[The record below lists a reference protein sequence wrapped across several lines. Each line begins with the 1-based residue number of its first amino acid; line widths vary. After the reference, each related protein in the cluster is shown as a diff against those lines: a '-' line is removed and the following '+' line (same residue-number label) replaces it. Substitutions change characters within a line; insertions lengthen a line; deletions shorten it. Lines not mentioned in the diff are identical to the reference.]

1 MSNVEI
7 RMTNDSEERMTEAD
21 LVTIDGSQGE
31 GGGQIVRSAIAL
43 SLVTGR
49 GVRIEDIRAG
59 RQKPGLM
66 RQHLTA
72 VQAAAEVGRA
82 HVEGEEV
89 GSRAITFIPSTIKPG
104 NYFFRVG
111 TAGSA
116 TLVLQTVLPA
126 LMIADGPSKL
136 ILEGGTHN
144 PWAPPFDFLDKTFFP
159 LVNRMGPRI
168 RADLEQYGFY
178 PAGGGRFT
186 VWIQPEQMLSG
197 FDLLTR
203 GEITSRRV
211 RAIVANLPRHIGERE
226 IKTIAAKSNWDKRCF
241 EVEEVEN
248 AAAPGNVVLIELESS
263 ELTEVMSGFGRPAVR
278 AEKVA
283 AEVLNEARDYL
294 QADVPVGPHLADQL
308 MLPLGMSAWQRAN
321 GAELVG
327 GSFRTLPLTRH
338 AHTHAAIL
346 RQMLGVAVDVV
357 EEGGSC
363 LVRIAK
369 RP

>member
-1 MSNVEI
+1 MSSGLL
-7 RMTNDSEERMTEAD
+7 M
-21 LVTIDGSQGE
+21 IDGSQGE

-43 SLVTGR
+43 ALLTGR
-49 GVRIEDIRAG
+49 GVRIENIRAG
-59 RQKPGLM
+59 RKRPGLM
-66 RQHLTA
+66 RQHVTA

-82 HVEGEEV
+82 DVEGIEI
-89 GSRAITFIPSTIKPG
+89 GSRAIRFVPTTIKPG

-126 LMIADGPSKL
+126 LVIADGPSKL

-159 LVNRMGPRI
+159 LVNRMGPRV
-168 RADLEQYGFY
+168 RAELERYGFY

-186 VWIQPEQMLSG
+186 VWIRPTEKLSG
-197 FDLLTR
+197 FDLLER
-203 GEITSRRV
+203 GETLSRRA

-226 IKTIAAKSNWDKRCF
+226 IKTIAAKSNWNKKCF
-241 EVEEVEN
+241 VVEEVKN
-248 AAAPGNVVLIELESS
+248 AAGPGNVVLIELTSQHV
-263 ELTEVMSGFGRPAVR
+263 TEVFSGFGRPAVR

-283 AEVLNEARDYL
+283 SEVLREARDYV
-294 QADVPVGPHLADQL
+294 QADVPVGRHLADQL
-308 MLPLGMSAWQRAN
+308 MLPLGVSAWQKGG
-321 GAELVG
+321 GAGQGG

-346 RQMLGVAVDVV
+346 RQLLGVAVDMDEEDGSSVV
-357 EEGGSC
+357 QIG
-363 LVRIAK
+363 
-369 RP
+369 

>member
-1 MSNVEI
+1 MA
-7 RMTNDSEERMTEAD
+7 EAD

-31 GGGQIVRSAIAL
+31 GGGQIVRSAVAL

-66 RQHLTA
+66 RQHLAA

-82 HVEGEEV
+82 DVEGDEI
-89 GSRAITFIPSTIKPG
+89 GSRAITFAPTTIKPG

-111 TAGSA
+111 SAGSA

-126 LMIADGPSKL
+126 LMIADAPSKL

-144 PWAPPFDFLDKTFFP
+144 PWAPPFDFLDKAFFP
-159 LVNRMGPRI
+159 LVNRMGPHI
-168 RADLEQYGFY
+168 RAELERYGFY
-178 PAGGGRFT
+178 PAGGGKFT
-186 VWIQPEQMLSG
+186 VWIQPAELLSG

-203 GEITSRRV
+203 GEITSSRV
-211 RAIVANLPRHIGERE
+211 RAIVSNLPRHIGERE

-248 AAAPGNVVLIELESS
+248 AAGPGNVVLVELESA
-263 ELTEVMSGFGRPAVR
+263 EVTEVFSSFGRPAAR

-283 AEVLNEARDYL
+283 AEVIEEARDYL
-294 QADVPVGPHLADQL
+294 QSDAPVGPHLADQL
-308 MLPLGMSAWQRAN
+308 MLPLGITAWQWAS
-321 GAELVG
+321 GAGQGG

-338 AHTHAAIL
+338 SHTHAAIL
-346 RQMLGVAVDVV
+346 RQMLGVFVDVQ
-357 EEGGSC
+357 ELEGAC
-363 LVRIAK
+363 TVRIS
-369 RP
+369 

>member
-1 MSNVEI
+1 MNQ
-7 RMTNDSEERMTEAD
+7 AD
-21 LVTIDGSQGE
+21 LVAIDGSQGE

-82 HVEGEEV
+82 DVEGDEI
-89 GSRAITFIPSTIKPG
+89 GSRAVTFVPTTIKPG

-116 TLVLQTVLPA
+116 TLVLETVLPA
-126 LMIADGPSKL
+126 LMIADAPSKL

-144 PWAPPFDFLDKTFFP
+144 PWAPPFDFLDKSFFP
-159 LVNRMGPRI
+159 LVNRMGPHI
-168 RADLEQYGFY
+168 RAELERYGFY
-178 PAGGGRFT
+178 PAGGGKFT
-186 VWIQPEQMLSG
+186 VWIQPTETLSG

-203 GEITSRRV
+203 GEITSRLV

-226 IKTIAAKSNWDKRCF
+226 IKTIAAKSSWKKKCF
-241 EVEEVEN
+241 DVEEVKN
-248 AAAPGNVVLIELESS
+248 AAGPGNVVLIELESR
-263 ELTEVMSGFGRPAVR
+263 EVTEVFSGFGRPAVR

-283 AEVLNEARDYL
+283 AEVLQEARDYL
-294 QADVPVGPHLADQL
+294 QAEIPVGPHLADQL
-308 MLPLGMSAWQRAN
+308 MLPLGISAWQRAS
-321 GAELVG
+321 GAGQGG

-338 AHTHAAIL
+338 SHTHAAIL
-346 RQMLGVAVDVV
+346 RQMLGVAVDV
-357 EEGGSC
+357 EEEDGSC
-363 LVRIAK
+363 VVRIGLSGKCLPTSDATIDD
-369 RP
+369 